1 MFFFTPIFILTLLGD
16 QQVCYR
22 EQQRLQQ
29 IKVVGSNCSDTPR
42 GGKCSHPP
50 TTRRTQCS
58 KRGLKTITCGGGGWL
73 HNRKSTCPHLPTWGS
88 TLMTYGFVLIMRCF
102 VIQPFDAYCFL
113 VSFQWVIIPILISPI
128 HIPQS
133 FKRREGHMDFIII
146 LMYLCT
152 LHTICI

>member
-1 MFFFTPIFILTLLGD
+1 MLYRPRAIWIVIRAVFLFYSNFYSDSPLGD

-22 EQQRLQQ
+22 EQQQRLQQ

-42 GGKCSHPP
+42 GGNAHIPP

-58 KRGLKTITCGGGGWL
+58 KRGLKTITCGGGGGWL

-113 VSFQWVIIPILISPI
+113 VSFQ
-128 HIPQS
+128 
-133 FKRREGHMDFIII
+133 
-146 LMYLCT
+146 
-152 LHTICI
+152 